1 MQGNNIWVTY
11 LITFICGVI
20 VGLLMLIPTC
30 KTPKKEIIQNYD
42 TVYIDKE
49 RVINNTITINKRDTI
64 VKIDSLFITEYDTL
78 VIIPISDY
86 LYRDTLVF
94 KDSAYLDLS
103 VYHSG
108 YLSEIQ
114 KLEFNYTGPPKQE
127 EKKRIHPFIGISA
140 GPIIDYSFT
149 SVNGA
154 AIELDAGLIF
164 KNNWGGK
171 IGYELDAF
179 STGMNH
185 SLKIGIIKQF

>member
-42 TVYIDKE
+42 TVYIDEE

-108 YLSEIQ
+108 YLSKIQ
-114 KLEFNYTGPPKQE
+114 KLEFNYTSPPKQA